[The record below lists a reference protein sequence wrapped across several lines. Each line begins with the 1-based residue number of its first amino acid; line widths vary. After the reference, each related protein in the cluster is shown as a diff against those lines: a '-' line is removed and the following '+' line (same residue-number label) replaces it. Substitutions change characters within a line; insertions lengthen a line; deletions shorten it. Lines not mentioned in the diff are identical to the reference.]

1 MSDSASACSRR
12 TFLKL
17 ASSTL
22 VIASSGCGFGKPDWE
37 EIAERMISMLHYPE
51 RARLIGSLYL
61 ESNPDVRDLSF
72 EQWASRLLREL
83 ELEPEQ
89 ITDDTLKNSLHDRIR
104 QQVRRD
110 FVNENIV
117 IVKGY
122 MFSRTEIM
130 LCSLAAA
137 YLSA

>member
-1 MSDSASACSRR
+1 MSARVAVCSRR

-17 ASSTL
+17 ASTTL
-22 VIASSGCGFGKPDWE
+22 FVASSGCGFGKPDWDK
-37 EIAERMISMLHYPE
+37 IAEQMVGTLNYPE
-51 RARLIGSLYL
+51 RARRIGSLYL
-61 ESNPDVRDLSF
+61 ESNPEVRDLSL
-72 EQWASRLLREL
+72 EQWVIRLLQTL

-89 ITDDTLKNSLHDRIR
+89 ISEEILDSLHSRIR

-110 FVNENIV
+110 FIDENIV

-130 LCSLAAA
+130 LCSLAAS
-137 YLSA
+137 YLPA